1 MSALSGSDKP
11 VGRVRFMDRQRVN
24 LDGFAVENPELGL
37 AALRS
42 PHDPPPS
49 LVITDGRV
57 TELDGVSEAEFDSID
72 TYIARHGL
80 DLSVAEEVMALSD
93 VAFARLLVDPAVP
106 RYEIIRLSAGATPA
120 KLARVLALLRPP
132 ELGLAMTKLRARRTP
147 SNQAH
152 VTNRLDD
159 PLLLAA
165 DAATAAAFGFR
176 EVETTVPVLAD
187 APSNAVACLIGAAFG
202 ADGVLIQ
209 CSVEEA
215 LELELGMRGLTSYA
229 ETVSLYGTEEV
240 FTDGDD
246 TPWSK
251 AFLTSAYASRGM
263 KMRVSSG
270 AGAEVLMAGARGQS
284 MLYLEARCVA
294 LARAI
299 GAQGVQN
306 GGIDG
311 ASVAAAVPSGL
322 RELMAENIMVMMR
335 NLESCSG
342 NDALM
347 SESDMRRTSRTLPIV
362 LAGSDFAFSGFGS
375 IQRYD
380 NMFGPSNFNAEDIDD
395 FLAMQRD
402 WGIDG
407 GLRTVSPSR
416 IGDLRREAAQAC
428 RAVYA
433 HLGLADFTDEHVEL
447 AVDAAGS
454 KDLGETDTLAVLS
467 AAHAIRQRG
476 LTVVDIVA
484 ALDECGY
491 FEVAERT
498 VAFVRARLS
507 GDYLQTSAIFDE
519 QLRVLSLVTDPND
532 YAGPGTGYAPTP
544 ERQREIDAIRQ
555 ARGVSDLRSE
565 QARSAVPLLAPVGP
579 ALPGQDPRDVVIGV
593 SPAVGRD
600 VWRCLS
606 GLAVTDVL
614 REMLAGLEEEGC
626 TGRVVRFN
634 DTVDLGRVGLAAARL
649 SGSGIG
655 IGLQGKGTALIHRR
669 DLAPLAN
676 LELYSVAPSVTPEL
690 YRLLGANAAR
700 HAKGGTPDPARNPYS
715 DEAIE
720 ARYHTTVIA
729 LMELERRRDG
739 SRRAPGRAVAGGTE
753 VISPRASAPRRL
765 PSTPHAAAP
774 MKHRCRQGDTDV
786 SSVRLAG
793 LVEVVD
799 VADVTGVRAL
809 SGRPVEGLTVEAVR
823 AGEVGLADLRI
834 HPETL
839 ERQAVVAAEHG
850 NPQLAEN
857 LRRAAELTQL
867 PDDEV
872 LGIYEALRPGPVH
885 RRAADRAGR
894 VAGRPGAAAL
904 RGAGGR
910 GGRGLRPARAH
921 RVTRTRGR
929 RRGDGAEVASAVTV
943 LRWPAR

>member
-1 MSALSGSDKP
+1 MASQPTSGWERPAEPDRERP
-11 VGRVRFMDRQRVN
+11 VGRVRFMDAQRVN
-24 LDGFAVENPELGL
+24 LDGFAREDAGLGL
-37 AALRS
+37 VALRS
-42 PHDPPPS
+42 PHDPEPG
-49 LVITDGRV
+49 LFVRDGRV
-57 TELDGVSEAEFDSID
+57 VELDGVPEASFDAID

-80 DLSVAEEVMALSD
+80 DLTVTEEAMGLSD
-93 VAFARLLVDPAVP
+93 VEFARRLVSPDVP
-106 RYEIIRLSAGATPA
+106 RAEIVRLSAGASPA
-120 KLARVLALLRPP
+120 KLARVLALLRPA
-132 ELGLAMTKLRARRTP
+132 ELGQAMTKLRARRTP

-165 DAATAAAFGFR
+165 DSATAAAFGFR
-176 EVETTVPVLAD
+176 EIETTVPVLAD
-187 APSNAVACLIGAAFG
+187 APSNALACLIGAAVG
-202 ADGVLIQ
+202 AQGVLMQ

-229 ETVSLYGTEEV
+229 ETISLYGTEQV
-240 FTDGDD
+240 FVDGDD

-270 AGAEVLMAGARGQS
+270 AGAEVLMAGAEGKS

-311 ASVAAAVPSGL
+311 ASVAASVPRGL
-322 RELMAENIMVMMR
+322 RELMAENLMAMMR

-362 LAGSDFAFSGFGS
+362 LAGSDFMFSGFGS

-407 GLRTVSPSR
+407 GLRTVPAAQ
-416 IGDLRREAAQAC
+416 IGAVRREGAQAC
-428 RAVYA
+428 RAVY
-433 HLGLADFTDEHVEL
+433 HYLGLADFTDDHLER

-454 KDLGETDTLAVLS
+454 KDLGETDTLAVVS
-467 AAHAIRQRG
+467 AAQAIREGG
-476 LTVVDIVA
+476 LTVLDVVA
-484 ALDECGY
+484 ALDETGY
-491 FEVAERT
+491 EAEAERIMAMT
-498 VAFVRARLS
+498 RARLA

-519 QLRVLSLVTDPND
+519 ELRVLSLVTDPND
-532 YAGPGTGYAPTP
+532 YAGPGTGYEPSP

-555 ARGVSDLRSE
+555 QRGVEDLRAE
-565 QARSAVPLLAPVGP
+565 QARFAVPLLTVTGP
-579 ALPGQDPRDVVIGV
+579 AGPGQDPRDVVIGV

-606 GLAVTDVL
+606 GITVPAVLAEL
-614 REMLAGLEEEGC
+614 LSGLEEEGC
-626 TGRVVRFN
+626 VGRLVRFS
-634 DTVDLGRVGLAAARL
+634 DTVDLGRIGLAAARL
-649 SGSGIG
+649 AGSGIG

-676 LELYSVAPSVTPEL
+676 LELYSVAPTVTREL

-700 HAKGGTPDPARNPYS
+700 HARGSTPDPARNPYS

-729 LMELERRRDG
+729 LMALERARVR
-739 SRRAPGRAVAGGTE
+739 PGVPAE
-753 VISPRASAPRRL
+753 
-765 PSTPHAAAP
+765 
-774 MKHRCRQGDTDV
+774 
-786 SSVRLAG
+786 
-793 LVEVVD
+793 E
-799 VADVTGVRAL
+799 L
-809 SGRPVEGLTVEAVR
+809 SQEGLR
-823 AGEVGLADLRI
+823 
-834 HPETL
+834 
-839 ERQAVVAAEHG
+839 
-850 NPQLAEN
+850 
-857 LRRAAELTQL
+857 
-867 PDDEV
+867 
-872 LGIYEALRPGPVH
+872 
-885 RRAADRAGR
+885 
-894 VAGRPGAAAL
+894 
-904 RGAGGR
+904 
-910 GGRGLRPARAH
+910 
-921 RVTRTRGR
+921 
-929 RRGDGAEVASAVTV
+929 
-943 LRWPAR
+943 

>member
-1 MSALSGSDKP
+1 MNDR
-11 VGRVRFMDRQRVN
+11 VGRVRFMDEQRVN
-24 LDGFAVENPELGL
+24 LDGFAREDPALGL
-37 AALRS
+37 VALRS
-42 PHDPPPS
+42 PHDPEPS
-49 LVITDGRV
+49 LTIRDGRV
-57 TELDGVSEAEFDSID
+57 TELDGVHEHDFDSID

-80 DLSVAEEVMALSD
+80 DLDTAAEAMALSD
-93 VAFARLLVDPAVP
+93 VAFAQRIVDPATSRAEV
-106 RYEIIRLSAGATPA
+106 IRLSAGATPA
-120 KLARVLALLRPP
+120 KLARVLALLKPH
-132 ELGLAMTKLRARRTP
+132 ELGMAMAKMRARRTP

-176 EVETTVPVLAD
+176 EIETTVPVLAD
-187 APSNAVACLIGAAFG
+187 APSNAVACLIGATAG
-202 ADGVLIQ
+202 AQGVLIQ

-215 LELELGMRGLTSYA
+215 QELELGMRGLTSYA
-229 ETVSLYGTEEV
+229 ETVSLYGTEQV

-270 AGAEVLMAGARGQS
+270 AGAEVLMAGAERKS

-299 GAQGVQN
+299 GTQGVQN

-311 ASVAAAVPSGL
+311 ASVAASVPNGL
-322 RELMAENIMVMMR
+322 RELMAENVMVMMR

-402 WGIDG
+402 WGVDG
-407 GLRTVSPSR
+407 GLRTVSPDR
-416 IGDLRREAAQAC
+416 IAELRREAAQAC

-433 HLGLADFTDEHVEL
+433 YLGLADFTDDHVER
-447 AVDAAGS
+447 AIDAAGS
-454 KDLGETDTLAVLS
+454 KDLGQTDTLAVLG
-467 AAHAIRQRG
+467 AAQSIRQRG
-476 LTVVDIVA
+476 LTVADIVT

-491 FEVAERT
+491 PDLAQRT
-498 VAFVRARLS
+498 SSFLQARLL
-507 GDYLQTSAIFDE
+507 GDHLQTSAIFDE

-532 YAGPGTGYAPTP
+532 YSGPGTGYEPAPG
-544 ERQREIDAIRQ
+544 RQAEINAIRQ
-555 ARGVSDLRSE
+555 ERGVDDLRAE
-565 QARSAVPLLAPVGP
+565 QAGFARP
-579 ALPGQDPRDVVIGV
+579 ALLRPAGSPGPGETAGVGADARDVVIGV
-593 SPAVGRD
+593 SPAIGRD

-606 GLAVTDVL
+606 GLTVPEVL
-614 REMLAGLEEEGC
+614 LEILAGLEEEGC
-626 TGRVVRFN
+626 AGRIVRFN
-634 DTVDLGRVGLAAARL
+634 DTVDLGRIGLAAARM

-676 LELYSVAPSVTPEL
+676 LELYSVAPSITPQL

-700 HAKGGTPDPARNPYS
+700 HAKGATPDPARNPYS

-729 LMELERRRDG
+729 LMELERRHVDTTTG
-739 SRRAPGRAVAGGTE
+739 PE
-753 VISPRASAPRRL
+753 LLRL
-765 PSTPHAAAP
+765 
-774 MKHRCRQGDTDV
+774 R
-786 SSVRLAG
+786 
-793 LVEVVD
+793 
-799 VADVTGVRAL
+799 
-809 SGRPVEGLTVEAVR
+809 
-823 AGEVGLADLRI
+823 
-834 HPETL
+834 
-839 ERQAVVAAEHG
+839 
-850 NPQLAEN
+850 
-857 LRRAAELTQL
+857 
-867 PDDEV
+867 
-872 LGIYEALRPGPVH
+872 
-885 RRAADRAGR
+885 
-894 VAGRPGAAAL
+894 
-904 RGAGGR
+904 
-910 GGRGLRPARAH
+910 
-921 RVTRTRGR
+921 
-929 RRGDGAEVASAVTV
+929 
-943 LRWPAR
+943 

>member
-1 MSALSGSDKP
+1 MSSDQP
-11 VGRVRFMDRQRVN
+11 VGRIRFMDKQRVN
-24 LDGFAVENPELGL
+24 LDGFAVEDSGLGL
-37 AALRS
+37 VALRS
-42 PHDPPPS
+42 PGDPDPS
-49 LVITDGRV
+49 LVISGGRV
-57 TELDGVSEAEFDSID
+57 VEMDGIGEDGFDSID
-72 TYIARHGL
+72 CFIARHGL
-80 DLSVAEEVMALSD
+80 DLAAAQEAMDLTD
-93 VAFARLLVDPAVP
+93 VAFARLTVDPDVP
-106 RYEIIRLSAGATPA
+106 RAAVIRLSGGATPA
-120 KLARVLALLRPP
+120 KLARVLSLLTPP
-132 ELGLAMTKLRARRTP
+132 ELGLAMAKLRARRTP
-147 SNQAH
+147 GNQAH

-176 EVETTVPVLAD
+176 EIETTVPVLAD
-187 APSNAVACLIGAAFG
+187 APSNAVACLIGAAV
-202 ADGVLIQ
+202 AAQGVLIQ

-229 ETVSLYGTEEV
+229 ETVSLYGTEQV

-270 AGAEVLMAGARGQS
+270 AGAEVLMAGAQGKS

-311 ASVAAAVPSGL
+311 ASVAASVPGGL
-322 RELMAENIMVMMR
+322 RELMAENVMVMMR

-362 LAGSDFAFSGFGS
+362 LAGSDFVFSGFGS

-407 GLRTVSPSR
+407 GLRTVPAAR
-416 IGDLRREAAQAC
+416 IGELRREAALAC

-454 KDLGETDTLAVLS
+454 KDLGETDTLAVLG
-467 AAHAIRQRG
+467 AAHAIREGG
-476 LTVVDIVA
+476 LTAVDIVA
-484 ALDECGY
+484 ALDETGY
-491 FEVAERT
+491 EVQAER
-498 VAFVRARLS
+498 VVEMIKARLA

-519 QLRVLSLVTDPND
+519 RLRVLSLVTDPND
-532 YAGPGTGYAPTP
+532 YAGPGTGYRPSP
-544 ERQREIDAIRQ
+544 ERQREIDEIRQ
-555 ARGVSDLRSE
+555 ARGVEDLRAE
-565 QARSAVPLLAPVGP
+565 QAAAAVPLLAPAGQ
-579 ALPGQDPRDVVIGV
+579 ARPGQDPRDVVIGV

-606 GLAVTDVL
+606 GLPVTEAL
-614 REMLAGLEEEGC
+614 GELLAGLEEEGC
-626 TGRVVRFN
+626 VGRVVRFS
-634 DTVDLGRVGLAAARL
+634 DTVDLGRIGLAAARL
-649 SGSGIG
+649 AGSGIG

-669 DLAPLAN
+669 DLSPLAN
-676 LELYSVAPSVTPEL
+676 LELYSVAPVVTAEL

-700 HAKGGTPDPARNPYS
+700 HAKGATPDPARNPYT

-729 LMELERRRDG
+729 LMALERAWVR
-739 SRRAPGRAVAGGTE
+739 P
-753 VISPRASAPRRL
+753 
-765 PSTPHAAAP
+765 AAP
-774 MKHRCRQGDTDV
+774 
-786 SSVRLAG
+786 A
-793 LVEVVD
+793 EE
-799 VADVTGVRAL
+799 L
-809 SGRPVEGLTVEAVR
+809 SQEGLR
-823 AGEVGLADLRI
+823 
-834 HPETL
+834 
-839 ERQAVVAAEHG
+839 
-850 NPQLAEN
+850 
-857 LRRAAELTQL
+857 
-867 PDDEV
+867 
-872 LGIYEALRPGPVH
+872 
-885 RRAADRAGR
+885 
-894 VAGRPGAAAL
+894 
-904 RGAGGR
+904 
-910 GGRGLRPARAH
+910 
-921 RVTRTRGR
+921 
-929 RRGDGAEVASAVTV
+929 
-943 LRWPAR
+943 